1 VAGRTGQGGAPRLRA
16 LVKITIAAVGRMKP
30 GPEKMLVNDYLDR
43 ANQAGRSHA
52 LCPFIVSEID
62 ERKAR
67 DRAEQSV
74 RLAAAVPAGAATV
87 ALDERGEALTSP
99 AFAKLLA
106 GLRDRGVPETVFLI
120 GGPDGHERVLCD
132 RADRVLSLG
141 PMVWPHMLVRV
152 MLAEQLYRA
161 VSILAGTPYHRV

>member
-1 VAGRTGQGGAPRLRA
+1 M
-16 LVKITIAAVGRMKP
+16 KIAIAAVGRMKP

-43 ANQAGRSHA
+43 ATQIGRSLA
-52 LCPFIVSEID
+52 LCPFTVSEID
-62 ERKAR
+62 DRKAR
-67 DRAEQSV
+67 DRAAQSV
-74 RLAAAVPAGAATV
+74 RLAASVPAGGAAI
-87 ALDERGEALTSP
+87 ALDERGEALSSP
-99 AFAKLLA
+99 AFARLLA

-141 PMVWPHMLVRV
+141 PMVWPHMLARV